1 MTPINRISLGTG
13 VLLRIG
19 DSILL
24 QHNKRYNRFNLI
36 SGHYEREVDEFSI
49 KNTIIRETQEELP
62 GLRYLVD
69 FQVRGLHTNRVFWNS
84 NIVREGKE
92 FHTLYI
98 FKFYEGN
105 LLYKTSDFPERL
117 FSSEE
122 EAKEFFQKGDNI
134 LISIDDL
141 RQLMTMPESIEMK
154 IEWNGNPYPIGLPVK
169 KVLDVYWNLPTMQ
182 KLSLH
187 KEELASRVSPAK
199 DFEFKTKSSDSF
211 RVSALS
217 VLSTKITQYESLEG
231 FIKEVHSQEGL
242 IGLIYE
248 KENPCF
254 KKRLL
259 RNLKELQ
266 SLGVDFVVLG
276 EAVDE
281 EVLDIFEELELFWVK
296 M

>member
-1 MTPINRISLGTG
+1 MTPINRISLGSG

-24 QHNKRYNRFNLI
+24 QNNKRYNRFNLI

-69 FQVRGLHTNRVFWNS
+69 FQIKSLHTNRIFWNS
-84 NIVREGKE
+84 HIVREGKE
-92 FHTLYI
+92 SHTLYI

-134 LISIDDL
+134 VIPIDDL

-154 IEWNGNPYPIGLPVK
+154 IEWNGKSYRIGLPVK
-169 KVLDVYWNLPTMQ
+169 KALDVYWNLPTAQ
-182 KLSLH
+182 ELSLH
-187 KEELASRVSPAK
+187 KEELASGVSRSN
-199 DFEFKTKSSDSF
+199 DFIFKTKYSEIY

-217 VLSTKITQYESLEG
+217 VLSTEMTQYESLEG

-242 IGLIYE
+242 IGLI
-248 KENPCF
+248 NPCF
-254 KKRLL
+254 QKRLL

-266 SLGVDFVVLG
+266 SLGVDFVVLN
-276 EAVDE
+276 EDVED
-281 EVLDIFEELELFWVK
+281 EVLDILEELELFWVK